1 MTKSMLN
8 KITSQQIFNIFRQK
22 KIKWLAVCLAIG
34 ICVYF
39 FRPAAS
45 LEETDI
51 LIPAGFDKIPSGLTI
66 TSFSPKSIEVRVR
79 GPKSAI
85 KDIGNLKLLYSA
97 DLSNVSTGL
106 NSIPVNLEHV
116 GFPKKF
122 SIINVNPAFLDVV
135 ADIEIYKKVS
145 VEVFYTGEP
154 ASNFFV
160 SGALVKPSLLILRGP
175 EKILH
180 AIEKVL
186 TKSIDINGASKSF
199 KKEITLDLPED
210 IDIVFPSEVIHAEIF
225 LKEKFAI
232 KNFNNIPVKGKNTK
246 YSYSITPLAI
256 NIEIKG
262 PVNILEKLKVKEE
275 IDVYVDLKGLKP
287 GIYVRSV
294 AITLPVKTTLAGVE
308 PEIFTVKIVQ

>member
-1 MTKSMLN
+1 MLN
-8 KITSQQIFNIFRQK
+8 KITGQQIYNIFRQK
-22 KIKWLAVCLAIG
+22 KIKWLTVCLAIG

-39 FRPAAS
+39 FLPAVS
-45 LEETDI
+45 LDETDI
-51 LIPAGFDKIPSGLTI
+51 LIPVGFDKIPSGLTI
-66 TSFSPKSIEVRVR
+66 TSFSPKNIEVRVR

-85 KDIGNLKLLYSA
+85 KDMCNLKLRYSA
-97 DLSNVSTGL
+97 DLSDVSTGF
-106 NSIPVNLEHV
+106 NAIPVNLEYA

-122 SIINVNPAFLDVV
+122 SVINVNPAFLDVV
-135 ADIEIYKKVS
+135 ADIEIYKKVP

-160 SGALVKPSLLILRGP
+160 ADALAKPSSLILRGP
-175 EKILH
+175 EKLLH
-180 AIEKVL
+180 PLVKVL
-186 TKSIDINGASKSF
+186 TKSVDINGASDSF

-210 IDIVFPSEVIHAEIF
+210 IDIVFPSGVIHAEIF

-232 KNFNNIPVKGKNTK
+232 KKISNIPVKGKNTK
-246 YSYSITPLAI
+246 YSYSITPPAI

-262 PVNILEKLKVKEE
+262 PVNILEKLKTKEE
-275 IDVYVDLKGLKP
+275 INVYVDLKGLKP
-287 GIYVRSV
+287 GIYVRRA

>member
-1 MTKSMLN
+1 MLN
-8 KITSQQIFNIFRQK
+8 KITRQQIFNIFRQK
-22 KIKWLAVCLAIG
+22 KIKWLTVCLAIG

-39 FRPAAS
+39 FLPSAS
-45 LEETDI
+45 LDETDI
-51 LIPAGFDKIPSGLTI
+51 LIAVGFDKIPSGLTI
-66 TSFSPKSIEVRVR
+66 TSFSPKNIEVRVH

-85 KDIGNLKLLYSA
+85 KDIRNLKLLYSA
-97 DLSNVSTGL
+97 DLSDVSTGL

-135 ADIEIYKKVS
+135 ADIEIYKKVP
-145 VEVFYTGEP
+145 VEVFYAGEP

-160 SGALVKPSLLILRGP
+160 ADALAKPSSLILRGP
-175 EKILH
+175 EKLLH
-180 AIEKVL
+180 HIEKVL
-186 TKSIDINGASKSF
+186 TKSIDINGVSESF
-199 KKEITLDLPED
+199 KKEITIALPED
-210 IDIVFPSEVIHAEIF
+210 IDIVFPSGVILAEIF

-262 PVNILEKLKVKEE
+262 PVNILEKLNVKEE

-287 GIYVRSV
+287 GVYVRRA
-294 AITLPVKTTLAGVE
+294 AITLPVKTTLTGVK
-308 PEIFTVKIVQ
+308 PEIFSVKIVQ

>member
-1 MTKSMLN
+1 MLN
-8 KITSQQIFNIFRQK
+8 KNNRQHIFNIFRQK
-22 KIKWLAVCLAIG
+22 TKWLTVCLAIG
-34 ICVYF
+34 ICAYF
-39 FRPAAS
+39 FLPDAS
-45 LEETDI
+45 LDETDI
-51 LIPAGFDKIPSGLTI
+51 LIPVGFDKNPSGLTI
-66 TSFSPKSIEVRVR
+66 TSFSPKNIEVRVR

-85 KDIGNLKLLYSA
+85 KDIHNLKLVYSA
-97 DLSNVSTGL
+97 DLSDVSTGL

-116 GFPKKF
+116 GFPKKL

-160 SGALVKPSLLILRGP
+160 FDALAKPSSLILRGP
-175 EKILH
+175 EKLLH
-180 AIEKVL
+180 PIEKVL
-186 TKSIDINGASKSF
+186 TKYIDINGASESF

-210 IDIVFPSEVIHAEIF
+210 IDIVFPAGLIHAEIF

-232 KNFNNIPVKGKNTK
+232 KKFSNIPVKGKNTK

-262 PVNILEKLKVKEE
+262 PVNILEKLKAKEE
-275 IDVYVDLKGLKP
+275 INVYVDLKGLKP
-287 GIYVRSV
+287 GIYVRRV
-294 AITLPVKTTLAGVE
+294 AITLPVKTTLSGVE